1 MFFFL
6 SGFSFTDTDNSQDSR
21 GKEMTIF
28 YSNLQLPP
36 AQEHWN
42 IYLQFYT
49 WDDYHVFLITTLVA
63 IKNQQFQ
70 DVTTQISG
78 FSLIWITKLFS
89 HVLKILNYDGLWE
102 NEKLS
107 DENQRF
113 YWIKSIHWHRLVN
126 IDSLADIDLSGSMI
140 WLA

>member
-21 GKEMTIF
+21 GKEGTIF

>member
-21 GKEMTIF
+21 GKEGTIF

-36 AQEHWN
+36 APEHWN